1 MALSNPV
8 IFIPGITASY
18 LRDEY
23 PLPPE
28 IIWAV
33 IRKNYERAA
42 LHPDNLRYEAR
53 EPARVA
59 ADQLYEIAYEE
70 IIEELRSKL
79 TDRPNRPVPVYPFSY
94 DWRMPLEQIETQ
106 LAMFVEEVIDRTQL
120 MRHYHPTYGQSP
132 KVNLIGHSMGGLIIA
147 GYLDSYGDRGRVG
160 KVVTLASPFQGS
172 FEAVVKITTG
182 TANLGTSPPRERERK
197 AARMTPSLYHLIP
210 SFKGAVQVPPEFPQ
224 SLYESE
230 IWQPSIL
237 KTIANYIRDH
247 GVSSGNQS
255 TRMQQAHRIFVDFLN
270 AAMSHRNRISKLDLS
285 AAGLVPKD
293 WLCVIGVDA
302 LTRVRLKIALRNG
315 KPEFVFRRDDR
326 MNQWG
331 DKDAPPEERRLT
343 GDETV
348 PFEGAVPPRFLPY
361 SSLLCVTPDD
371 YGDWEFSG
379 KAAKLLGGF
388 HGTLPRMNLVHRLI
402 VRHFAGRSNRHGET
416 WAWPPPGVSYGDWDP
431 PLKNLRKRG

>member
-8 IFIPGITASY
+8 IFVPGITASD

-23 PLPPE
+23 PLPPD
-28 IIWAV
+28 IIWSV
-33 IRKNYERAA
+33 MSKNYERAT
-42 LHPDNLRYEAR
+42 LHPDDLRYEAR

-70 IIEELRSKL
+70 IIEELRSNL
-79 TDRPNRPVPVYPFSY
+79 TDRPDRPVPVFPFGY
-94 DWRMPLEQIETQ
+94 DWRMPLEQIEAQ

-120 MRHYHPTYGQSP
+120 MRHYQPTYGQSP

-147 GYLDSYGDRGRVG
+147 GYLETYGDSGRVG

-172 FEAVVKITTG
+172 FEAVVKVTTG
-182 TANLGTSPPRERERK
+182 TANLGTSPPGPRARK

-210 SFKGAVQVPPEFPQ
+210 SFAGAVQVPPEFPEN
-224 SLYESE
+224 LFESE
-230 IWQPSIL
+230 LWQPSIL

-247 GVSSGNQS
+247 GVSPGNQS
-255 TRMQQAHRIFVDFLN
+255 ARMQQAHRIFNGFLN
-270 AAMSHRNRISKLDLS
+270 TAMSHRDRVSKLDLS

-302 LTRVRLKIALRNG
+302 VTRVRLKVALRNG
-315 KPEFVFRRDDR
+315 KPEFAFRREDR
-326 MNQWG
+326 KNHWG
-331 DKDAPPEERRLT
+331 DKDASHEERRLT

-348 PFEGAVPPRFLPY
+348 AFEGAIPPFLPY
-361 SSLLCVTPDD
+361 HSLLCVTPDD

-379 KAAKLLGGF
+379 RAAMWLGGF
-388 HGTLPRMNLVHRLI
+388 HGTLPKMNLVHRL
-402 VRHFAGRSNRHGET
+402 VMRQFAGRSNRHGET
-416 WAWPPPGVSYGDWDP
+416 WAWPPPGIGYGEWDP
-431 PLKNLRKRG
+431 PLSNLKKRP